1 MKGNWS
7 NPSNIRHDKE
17 TLGIQISKRMTVLKG
32 KKKCETRKIDIS
44 SWPKWRLFN
53 KM

>member
-17 TLGIQISKRMTVLKG
+17 TLGIQISKRMTALKKNN
-32 KKKCETRKIDIS
+32 KKKKMCETRKIDIS
-44 SWPKWRLFN
+44 SWPKW
-53 KM
+53 